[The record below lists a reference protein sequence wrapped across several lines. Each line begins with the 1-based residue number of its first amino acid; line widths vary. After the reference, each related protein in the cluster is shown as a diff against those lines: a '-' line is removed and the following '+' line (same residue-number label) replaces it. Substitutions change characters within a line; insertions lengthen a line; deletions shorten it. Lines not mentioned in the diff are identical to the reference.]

1 MLNLDDQNLATEV
14 AAAVDWRK
22 RHLLEMEEQVRKY
35 HGSAYLDDHL
45 GSGRDPENYAFS
57 FISLV
62 LPRLAND
69 VPRIQVE
76 AQGDQG
82 DDGTAAAIE
91 LAMNTWATR
100 SHLRRTIE
108 RIAVEMIFTW
118 GAAMVTPEPVESM
131 RRIEP
136 GHGGRTP
143 RVYRI
148 APDRLVIDPAATD
161 LSDARYVGHQY
172 VTDLDDLLDRAENDP
187 YLDVAAIEGLQA
199 SDDDMGSEGTI
210 SSRSGRNV
218 PDREEVIVTEIWV
231 PDGDTGGI
239 PEQQHLYNGV
249 LIRLASTASEDFRV
263 ISAEPE
269 PYYGPSTGPYTLVG
283 AYTVPGDVYP
293 LGTLTAAQGLLQEL
307 NSHLKSM
314 HTAAGAYRRLVLVDS
329 RGTKLAQD
337 IANSPDLHVV
347 PVENIDRD
355 RVVPIEVGG
364 VTQQQIQYTAM
375 TQDRLD
381 RLTGMNEVIRGLV
394 TGDATATEV
403 QTAATSSGLRI
414 SWMQRCFAEAI
425 DQMMYTVA
433 WYMYHDDQ
441 IEMPLSR
448 AEADR
453 AMVGT
458 TFRGGVFKEDFDSY
472 AVRVSAYSLERTSE
486 ALQQKRA
493 LELLQLVLQVGQAV
507 PAMPFVRWNRLL
519 EMIGDQLNMPQLKDV
534 VGTPG
539 AAQAGPAP
547 GTTGAAP
554 GSAPADMGSLMASD
568 MRGVSAGG
576 GRASIGR

>member
-1 MLNLDDQNLATEV
+1 MLNLDDQNLVTEV
-14 AAAVDWRK
+14 SAAVAWRK
-22 RHLLEMEEQVRKY
+22 RHLLEMEDQVRKY
-35 HGSAYLDDHL
+35 HGASYLDDHL
-45 GSGRDPENYAFS
+45 GTSRDPENYAFS

-108 RIAVEMIFTW
+108 RIAVDMIFTW
-118 GAAMVTPEPVESM
+118 GAAMVTPEPVQSM

-172 VTDLDDLLDRAENDP
+172 VCDVDDLIAKADDSEYFDS
-187 YLDVAAIEGLQA
+187 DAIESLRTN
-199 SDDDMGSEGTI
+199 DDDMGAESI
-210 SSRSGRNV
+210 SSRQGRNV
-218 PDREEVIVTEIWV
+218 PDRDEIIVTELWI
-231 PDGDTGGI
+231 PDGETG
-239 PEQQHLYNGV
+239 EDSDLYNGV
-249 LIRLASTASEDFRV
+249 LIRLASTANEDFRV
-263 ISAEPE
+263 ISSEPE
-269 PYYGPSTGPYTLVG
+269 PYYGPATGPYTLVG

-293 LGTLTAAQGLLQEL
+293 LGTLTAAQGLLTEL

-458 TFRGGVFKEDFDSY
+458 TFRGGVFQEDFESY

-534 VGTPG
+534 VGSPG
-539 AAQAGPAP
+539 AAQAGPASSP
-547 GTTGAAP
+547 VGAAP
-554 GSAPADMGSLMASD
+554 GGTPADMGTLMSND

-576 GRASIGR
+576 GRGSIGR